1 MKLQNIAVAQLVNN
15 PANPRTSLSEVKD
28 LAASIRT
35 HGIIEPLIV
44 RKGADGFVIL
54 AGHRRAAAAAEAE
67 LETVPCIVRPDL
79 AAEGDAVLALVE
91 NTQRV
96 DLTPLETAQAI
107 KAALGNMKQKELAAQ
122 LGRSEAYVSKF
133 KTIIR
138 AFERLEGQ
146 GLPTDYLGD
155 FTSYEDLYNE
165 ARKVLGLDKAKEQ
178 QELQEVPPAQKPA
191 NDEDP
196 PLSDVDALRSLIAG
210 HAEIAKVKP
219 GQIHCEMATDGT
231 GNVLVQIEFKKLK
244 DAEKFFTAYVSN
256 AKGA

>member
-1 MKLQNIAVAQLVNN
+1 MKLQNIAVAQLVSN
-15 PANPRTSLSEVKD
+15 PANPRKDLSEVKD

-44 RKGADGFVIL
+44 RKGEGCYVIL

-107 KAALGNMKQKELAAQ
+107 KAALGNMKQRELAAQ

-133 KTIIR
+133 KTITR

-146 GLPTDYLGD
+146 GLPTEYLGD

-165 ARKVLGLDKAKEQ
+165 ARKVLGLDKPKEQ
-178 QELQEVPPAQKPA
+178 QELPEVPPATQAAKE
-191 NDEDP
+191 EDP
-196 PLSDVDALRSLIAG
+196 PLSDVEALRSLITG
-210 HAEIAKVKP
+210 HAEIAKVKA
-219 GQIHCEMATDGT
+219 GHVNFSVDTNDE
-231 GNVLVQIEFKKLK
+231 GNVLVQIGFKNLK
-244 DAEKFFTAYVSN
+244 DAEKFFTAYVSSP
-256 AKGA
+256 KGV

>member
-1 MKLQNIAVAQLVNN
+1 MKFQNIAVAQLLNN
-15 PANPRTSLSEVKD
+15 PSNPRNNLSGVGD

-44 RKGADGFVIL
+44 RKGEGGYVIL
-54 AGHRRAAAAAEAE
+54 AGHRRAAAAAKAE

-107 KAALGNMKQKELAAQ
+107 KAALGSMKQKELAAQ

-146 GLPTDYLGD
+146 GLPTDSLGD

-165 ARKVLGLDKAKEQ
+165 ARKVLGLDKPKEQ
-178 QELQEVPPAQKPA
+178 QELPDVPAASKAA
-191 NDEDP
+191 NEEDP
-196 PLSDVDALRSLIAG
+196 PMSNIEALRSLIAG
-210 HAEIAKVKP
+210 HAEIAKVTTEK
-219 GQIHCEMATDGT
+219 IHCEIATDSS

-244 DAEKFFTAYVSN
+244 DAEKFFTAYVSSP
-256 AKGA
+256 KSV